1 MKRALFFVFALV
13 ACDPGPPKVDDVR
26 IADDSFDPPNCLKY
40 EVDSTTRGDDVL
52 YGKVLP
58 NGIQVA
64 EGFAAV
70 IRVQPLWKK
79 YSTPTELEGVMTL
92 TSAAPDVFS
101 IEPVPNEGRRFI
113 IAGKKVGTTTVQV
126 TVDGAQGSKTI
137 PINVI
142 VQPPP

>member
-1 MKRALFFVFALV
+1 MRRALSFVVLCV
-13 ACDPGPPKVDDVR
+13 ACDPGPPKLDDVR
-26 IADDSFDPPNCLKY
+26 VADNSFDPPNCLKY

-58 NGIQVA
+58 NGITVA

-79 YSTPTELEGVMTL
+79 YSRPAELEGAMTV
-92 TSAAPDVFS
+92 TSAAPDVLS
-101 IEPVPNEGRRFI
+101 IEPVPNGGRRFI
-113 IAGKKVGTTTVQV
+113 IAGRRVGTTSLQV